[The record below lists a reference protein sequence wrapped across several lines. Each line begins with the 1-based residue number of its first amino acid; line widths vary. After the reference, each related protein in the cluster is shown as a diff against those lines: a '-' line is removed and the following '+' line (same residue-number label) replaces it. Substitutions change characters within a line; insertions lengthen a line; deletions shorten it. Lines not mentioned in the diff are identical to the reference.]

1 MLRRRAV
8 PLLPSLFAAVVLTLA
23 SAMAITPR
31 GVAAFPDE
39 TPAGRTDHADHPA
52 PPEVS
57 LLAEPRFETVG
68 IDAPVPLNIVSAI
81 AQDRTGFLWIGTGAG
96 LVRFDGY
103 HFRQPGAPIENGVR
117 SARSLGFI
125 RALLVARDGRLWI
138 GTEADGLAAY
148 DPQSEKLSLF
158 RSDANPQLPRSAVS
172 AGTIR
177 ALAEDRDGQLWIG
190 TIGHG
195 LDRYDPVEGRF
206 QHYRQGTP
214 AGLPDDRVQSLA
226 IDREGS
232 LWVGTWKGL
241 ARKRAGADR
250 FEPVFSTPG
259 KPGLAGRIVLSLFVA
274 PDGRVWAGTQ
284 QGDLALVDPKT
295 GEGTLLERAEDAV
308 NGSVNTFV
316 ALDERH
322 LWLGRNGGLE
332 LRGVATGELLRTMK
346 HDPLN
351 RGSLGGNEVRAL
363 MRDRAGWIWTG
374 GYGGGLQR
382 HNPANTSTWVRGR
395 DPGKQAQLIDPSTRA
410 MVQLD
415 TGEIWLGSNESG
427 VTVLDEQLRSI
438 ATLRPA
444 PGQRGG
450 LSGGRISSLVQMKD
464 GTVWL
469 GSDGGLHQYT
479 RDRQLLRVIQAGTG
493 RARRLLAGRDGT
505 LWIGTQDGLYRL
517 PPGPPVQTSSAGQ
530 SGQSGQSGKGAQ
542 SGQAAQALQA
552 AAPVTPM
559 RLRQEGGQPLTGDVN
574 AISETE
580 DGGLW
585 VGTEKGLYRLPPGG
599 TELVVARAQPGH
611 DLSHHSI
618 VGLLVDSRQR
628 LWIDTAAGLHLLTRW
643 DGRDAEFDRISEK
656 HGVIGRAFG
665 ANLLEDGEGRIWS
678 QNFVYDPAKDNYYEL
693 TNADGVDIGTG
704 WFRAYMKTRDGRL
717 LFGGSKGVLVVTP
730 ERFEAWAYK
739 PPLVTTELRIDGQRL
754 AAGKLP
760 EDGVTIGAD
769 NRSFSVEFA
778 ALDFSEPE
786 RNRYAYQLEGFDP
799 DWISTGADLRVAV
812 YTNLDPGKYRL
823 RVRGTNRNGVW
834 SPLELDIPVRVMPEW
849 WQTWWARTLGGAAL
863 ILLVYLLV
871 ALRTS
876 YLRRSQLA
884 LEIKV
889 RARTAEL
896 ERLSLDLQA
905 KTVAL
910 EESSLSDPLTGL
922 RNRRFLTQHVDADVA
937 LAVRRHEQARGEG
950 SANGNGDDIGATS
963 PDDGDL
969 IFFLLDLDH
978 FKALNDRLGHAA
990 GDAVLQQMRDRLT
1003 AVFREAD
1010 YLVRWGG
1017 EEFLIV
1023 ARDTSRAHAAEL
1035 AERARLQVSGSP
1047 FDLGDGRTVDVTCS
1061 VGFAAFP
1068 LAPAFPRALDW
1079 AATIALADEALYA
1092 VKRSGRNGWEGV
1104 IGVPPRDDVPDLEG
1118 ALRQRSRET
1127 MADWLSS
1134 GDLTVVRSSPPA
1146 ASPSEA

>member
-1 MLRRRAV
+1 MI
-8 PLLPSLFAAVVLTLA
+8 
-23 SAMAITPR
+23 SA
-31 GVAAFPDE
+31 
-39 TPAGRTDHADHPA
+39 
-52 PPEVS
+52 
-57 LLAEPRFETVG
+57 L
-68 IDAPVPLNIVSAI
+68 
-81 AQDRTGFLWIGTGAG
+81 AQDRAGFLWIGTGAG

-103 HFRQPGAPIENGVR
+103 NFRQPGAPLENGVR

-158 RSDANPQLPRSAVS
+158 RSDASPQLPRGAVA

-206 QHYRQGTP
+206 QHFRHGDAPT
-214 AGLPDDRVQSLA
+214 GSLPDDRVQALA
-226 IDREGS
+226 VDGEGS

-241 ARKRAGADR
+241 ARKRAGSDR

-259 KPGLAGRIVLSLFVA
+259 QPGLAGKIVLSLFVA
-274 PDGRVWAGTQ
+274 PDGRLWAGTQ

-295 GEGTLLERAEDAV
+295 GAGTLLERAEDAG

-316 ALDERH
+316 ALDDRH

-332 LRGVATGELLRTMK
+332 LRDVASGELLRVMK

-351 RGSLGGNEVRAL
+351 RASLAGNEVRAL
-363 MRDRAGWIWTG
+363 MRDSAGWIWTG

-382 HNPANTSTWVRGR
+382 HNPLNTSTWVRGR
-395 DPGKQAQLIDPSTRA
+395 DPGKQPQLIDPSTRA

-415 TGEIWLGSNESG
+415 SGEIWIGSNESG
-427 VTVLDEQLRSI
+427 VTVLDEQLRST
-438 ATLRPA
+438 ATLRPS

-464 GTVWL
+464 GSVWL

-479 RDRQLLRVIQAGTG
+479 RDRQLMRVLQVGAG

-517 PPGPPVQTSSAGQ
+517 PPQASQPVRLMQDG
-530 SGQSGQSGKGAQ
+530 
-542 SGQAAQALQA
+542 GQA
-552 AAPVTPM
+552 
-559 RLRQEGGQPLTGDVN
+559 LTGDVN
-574 AISETE
+574 ALSETD

-585 VGTEKGLYRLPPGG
+585 VGTEKGLYRVEPGG
-599 TELVVARAQPGH
+599 NELIAARARPGR

-618 VGLLVDSRQR
+618 VGLLIDSKRR
-628 LWIDTAAGLHLLTRW
+628 LWVDTASGLHLLTRW

-656 HGVIGRAFG
+656 HGVVGRSFG
-665 ANLLEDGEGRIWS
+665 ANLLEDRDGRIWTQS
-678 QNFVYDPAKDNYYEL
+678 YVYDPAKDSYYEL

-704 WFRAYMKTRDGRL
+704 WFRSYLKTRDGRL

-730 ERFEAWAYK
+730 ERFEAWAYQ
-739 PPLVTTELRIDGQRL
+739 PALVATELRVDGQRL
-754 AAGKLP
+754 AAGRLP
-760 EDGVTIGAD
+760 QEGLTLGAN
-769 NRSFSVEFA
+769 NRSFSIEFA

-786 RNRYAYQLEGFDP
+786 RNRYSYQLEGFDP
-799 DWISTGADLRVAV
+799 EWISTGADLRVAV
-812 YTNLDPGKYRL
+812 YTNLDPGRYRL

-834 SPLELDIPVRVMPEW
+834 SPRELSIPVRVLPDW

-863 ILLVYLLV
+863 IAGVYALV
-871 ALRTS
+871 AMRTA

-884 LEIKV
+884 LELKV

-896 ERLSLDLQA
+896 ERLSADLRA

-922 RNRRFLTQHVDADVA
+922 RNRRFLTQHIDGDVA
-937 LAVRRHEQARGEG
+937 LAVRRHEQARG
-950 SANGNGDDIGATS
+950 DGAPP

-969 IFFLLDLDH
+969 IFFLLDLDL

-990 GDAVLQQMRDRLT
+990 GDAVLQQMRARLT

-1023 ARDTSRAHAAEL
+1023 ARGTSRAHAADL
-1035 AERARLQVSGSP
+1035 AERARRQVSDAP
-1047 FDLGDGRTVDVTCS
+1047 FELGEGRQVEVTCS

-1068 LAPAFPRALDW
+1068 LSPALPRALDW
-1079 AATIALADEALYA
+1079 AATVAMADEALYV
-1092 VKRSGRNGWEGV
+1092 VKRGGRNGWQGVVGIAGIDGADDAAAEGDPGEV
-1104 IGVPPRDDVPDLEG
+1104 SGDVAGGVFGEHGREG
-1118 ALRQRSRET
+1118 ALRRRARES
-1127 MADWLSS
+1127 MADWLAS
-1134 GDLTVVRSSPPA
+1134 GDLMIVRSSSLA
-1146 ASPSEA
+1146 ES

>member
-1 MLRRRAV
+1 
-8 PLLPSLFAAVVLTLA
+8 
-23 SAMAITPR
+23 
-31 GVAAFPDE
+31 
-39 TPAGRTDHADHPA
+39 
-52 PPEVS
+52 
-57 LLAEPRFETVG
+57 VG
-68 IDAPVPLNIVSAI
+68 IDAPVPLNIISAV
-81 AQDRTGFLWIGTGAG
+81 AQDRAGFLWIGTGAG

-177 ALAEDRDGQLWIG
+177 ALAEDRDGRLWIG

-206 QHYRQGTP
+206 QHFRQADPVPG
-214 AGLPDDRVQSLA
+214 ALPDDRVQSLA
-226 IDREGS
+226 VDGEGA
-232 LWVGTWKGL
+232 LWVGTWQGL

-284 QGDLALVDPKT
+284 QGDLAVVDPKT
-295 GEGTLLERAEDAV
+295 GEGRLLERAEDAV
-308 NGSVNTFV
+308 NGSVNAFV

-332 LRGVATGELLRTMK
+332 LRAVDSGELLRVMK

-382 HNPANTSTWVRGR
+382 HNPSNTSTWVRGR

-427 VTVLDEQLRSI
+427 VTVLDEQLRST

-444 PGQRGG
+444 PGQRRG
-450 LSGGRISSLVQMKD
+450 LSGGRISSLVQMMD
-464 GTVWL
+464 GTIWL

-517 PPGPPVQTSSAGQ
+517 PPGAG
-530 SGQSGQSGKGAQ
+530 ST
-542 SGQAAQALQA
+542 
-552 AAPVTPM
+552 AAPV

-574 AISETE
+574 ALSETG

-585 VGTEKGLYRLPPGG
+585 VGTEKGLYRLEPGG
-599 TELVVARAQPGH
+599 QELIVARARPGR

-618 VGLLVDSRQR
+618 VGLLVDSKQR
-628 LWIDTAAGLHLLTRW
+628 LWIDTAAGLHLMTRW
-643 DGRDAEFDRISEK
+643 DGREAEFDRISDR
-656 HGVIGRAFG
+656 HGVSGRAFG
-665 ANLLEDGEGRIWS
+665 ANLLEDGEGRIWTQS
-678 QNFVYDPAKDNYYEL
+678 FVYDPARDNYYEL

-704 WFRAYMKTRDGRL
+704 WFRAYLKTRDGRL

-730 ERFEAWAYK
+730 ERFEAWAYR
-739 PPLVTTELRIDGQRL
+739 PALVATELRVDGQRL

-760 EDGVTIGAD
+760 QDGLTIGAD

-799 DWISTGADLRVAV
+799 EWISTGADLRVAV
-812 YTNLDPGKYRL
+812 YTNLDPGRYRL

-834 SPLELDIPVRVMPEW
+834 SPLELDIPVRVLPDW

-863 ILLVYLLV
+863 IALVYALV

-876 YLRRSQLA
+876 YLRRSQMA

-922 RNRRFLTQHVDADVA
+922 RNRRFLTQHIDADVT
-937 LAVRRHEQARGEG
+937 LAVRRHEQAR
-950 SANGNGDDIGATS
+950 NDGATV
-963 PDDGDL
+963 PEDGDL

-990 GDAVLQQMRDRLT
+990 GDAVLQQMRGRLT

-1023 ARDTSRAHAAEL
+1023 ARGTSRTHAAEL
-1035 AERARLQVSGSP
+1035 AERARLQVSGAP
-1047 FDLGDGRTVDVTCS
+1047 FELGEGRTVDVTCS

-1092 VKRSGRNGWEGV
+1092 VKRAGRNGWEGIV
-1104 IGVPPRDDVPDLEG
+1104 GAPAMDEG
-1118 ALRQRSRET
+1118 TVRRQARGAMSE
-1127 MADWLSS
+1127 WLSS
-1134 GDLTVVRSSPPA
+1134 EALHVVRSWQDAPRGAPA
-1146 ASPSEA
+1146 GDNGR

>member
-1 MLRRRAV
+1 MLRRRAL
-8 PLLPSLFAAVVLTLA
+8 PLLPSLCAAVALA
-23 SAMAITPR
+23 LAVAPG
-31 GVAAFPDE
+31 GVAALPD
-39 TPAGRTDHADHPA
+39 TPQPERAAPA
-52 PPEVS
+52 AVP

-68 IDAPVPLNIVSAI
+68 IDAPVPLNVISAL
-81 AQDRTGFLWIGTGAG
+81 AQDRAGFLWIGTGAG

-103 HFRQPGAPIENGVR
+103 HFRQPGAPLENGVR

-125 RALLVARDGRLWI
+125 RCLLVARDGRLWI

-158 RSDANPQLPRSAVS
+158 RSDASPQQPHGAVS

-206 QHYRQGTP
+206 QHFRHQPRQ
-214 AGLPDDRVQSLA
+214 AGSLPDDRVQSLA

-232 LWVGTWKGL
+232 LWVGTWRGL
-241 ARKRAGADR
+241 ARKRAGADA

-259 KPGLAGRIVLSLFVA
+259 RPGLAGKIVLSLFEA
-274 PDGRVWAGTQ
+274 PDGRLWAGTQ
-284 QGDLALVDPKT
+284 QGDLALIDPKT
-295 GEGTLLERAEDAV
+295 GEGRMLERAEDAV
-308 NGSVNTFV
+308 HGSVNSFV
-316 ALDERH
+316 AVDERH
-322 LWLGRNGGLE
+322 VWLGRNGGLE
-332 LRGVATGELLRTMK
+332 LRATADGALLRVMK

-351 RGSLGGNEVRAL
+351 RDSLGGNEVRAL

-395 DPGKQAQLIDPSTRA
+395 DPGQLPQLVDPSTRA

-464 GTVWL
+464 GSVWL

-517 PPGPPVQTSSAGQ
+517 PPDAGP
-530 SGQSGQSGKGAQ
+530 
-542 SGQAAQALQA
+542 QAA
-552 AAPVTPM
+552 PE
-559 RLRQEGGQPLTGDVN
+559 RLRQDGGQPLTGDVN
-574 AISETE
+574 ALSETA

-585 VGTEKGLYRLPPGG
+585 VGTEKGLYRFAPGAK
-599 TELVVARAQPGH
+599 ELIAVRAQPGR

-628 LWIDTAAGLHLLTRW
+628 LWVDTASGLHLLARW
-643 DGRDAEFDRISEK
+643 DGREAAFERISEK

-665 ANLLEDGEGRIWS
+665 ANLLEDRDGRIWTQS
-678 QNFVYDPAKDNYYEL
+678 FVYDPAKDSYYEL
-693 TNADGVDIGTG
+693 TSADGVDIGTG
-704 WFRAYMKTRDGRL
+704 WFRAYLKTRDGRL

-730 ERFEAWAYK
+730 ERFEAWTYQPA
-739 PPLVTTELRIDGQRL
+739 LVATELRVDGQRL
-754 AAGKLP
+754 GAGRLP
-760 EDGVTIGAD
+760 EEGLTLTAS

-778 ALDFSEPE
+778 ALDFSEPQ

-799 DWISTGADLRVAV
+799 EWISTGADLRVAV
-812 YTNLDPGKYRL
+812 YTNLDPGRYRL

-834 SPLELDIPVRVMPEW
+834 SPLELSIPVRVLPDW

-863 ILLVYLLV
+863 IALVYALV
-871 ALRTS
+871 ALRTA

-889 RARTAEL
+889 KARTAEL
-896 ERLSLDLQA
+896 ERLSADLQA
-905 KTVAL
+905 KSVAL

-922 RNRRFLTQHVDADVA
+922 RNRRFLTQHIEADVA
-937 LAVRRHEQARGEG
+937 LAVRRHEQAR
-950 SANGNGDDIGATS
+950 DDGYAP

-969 IFFLLDLDH
+969 IFFLLDLDF

-990 GDAVLQQMRDRLT
+990 GDAVLQQMRGRLT

-1023 ARDTSRAHAAEL
+1023 ARGTSRRHAAEL
-1035 AERARLQVSGSP
+1035 AERARLQVSGAP
-1047 FDLGDGRTVDVTCS
+1047 FELGEGRQVDVTCS
-1061 VGFAAFP
+1061 VGFAVFP
-1068 LAPAFPRALDW
+1068 LSPALPRALDW
-1079 AATIALADEALYA
+1079 AATVALADEALYA
-1092 VKRSGRNGWEGV
+1092 VKRAGRNGWEGV
-1104 IGVPPRDDVPDLEG
+1104 TGIAGAVHGVDVAEGVAADVTDLEG
-1118 ALRQRSRET
+1118 ALRQRSRGS
-1127 MADWLSS
+1127 MADWLAS
-1134 GDLTVVRSSPPA
+1134 GDLKVVRSSPPA
-1146 ASPSEA
+1146 DAGAAVARPIETGKS

>member
-1 MLRRRAV
+1 MLRRRATS
-8 PLLPSLFAAVVLTLA
+8 LLTSLCAAVALA
-23 SAMAITPR
+23 LAVAPR
-31 GVAAFPDE
+31 GVAALPE
-39 TPAGRTDHADHPA
+39 TPRAASA
-52 PPEVS
+52 PVIAAEVP

-68 IDAPVPLNIVSAI
+68 IDAPVPLNVISAL
-81 AQDRTGFLWIGTGAG
+81 AQDRAGFLWIGTGAG

-103 HFRQPGAPIENGVR
+103 HFRQPGTPLENGVR

-125 RALLVARDGRLWI
+125 RCLLVARDGRLWI

-158 RSDANPQLPRSAVS
+158 RSDAPPQQPRSAVS

-177 ALAEDRDGQLWIG
+177 ALAEDRDGVLWIG

-206 QHYRQGTP
+206 QHFRHLNGTP
-214 AGLPDDRVQSLA
+214 GSLPDDRVQALTV
-226 IDREGS
+226 DREGS

-241 ARKRAGADR
+241 SRKRAGSDR

-259 KPGLAGRIVLSLFVA
+259 QPGLAGKIVLSLFEA
-274 PDGRVWAGTQ
+274 PDGRIWAGTQ

-295 GEGTLLERAEDAV
+295 GRGQLLERAEDAG
-308 NGSVNTFV
+308 NGSVNSFV
-316 ALDERH
+316 ALDDRH

-332 LRGVATGELLRTMK
+332 LRDVASGELLRVMK

-395 DPGKQAQLIDPSTRA
+395 DPGKLPQLIDPSTRA

-415 TGEIWLGSNESG
+415 SGEIWLGSNESG

-464 GTVWL
+464 GTIWL
-469 GSDGGLHQYT
+469 GSDGGLHHYT
-479 RDRQLLRVIQAGTG
+479 RDRQLLGVIQAGTG

-505 LWIGTQDGLYRL
+505 LWIGTQDGLFKL
-517 PPGPPVQTSSAGQ
+517 PPGSA
-530 SGQSGQSGKGAQ
+530 AT
-542 SGQAAQALQA
+542 ATPTRLLQD
-552 AAPVTPM
+552 
-559 RLRQEGGQPLTGDVN
+559 GGQPLTGDVN
-574 AISETE
+574 ALSETG

-585 VGTEKGLYRLPPGG
+585 VGTEKGLFRLEAGG
-599 TELVVARAQPGH
+599 TELMPARARPGR

-628 LWIDTAAGLHLLTRW
+628 LWVDTAAGLHLLTRW
-643 DGRDAEFDRISEK
+643 DGREAEFDRISEK
-656 HGVIGRAFG
+656 HGVLGRAFG
-665 ANLLEDGEGRIWS
+665 ANLLEDAEGRIWS
-678 QNFVYDPAKDNYYEL
+678 QSFVYDPAKDSYYEL

-704 WFRAYMKTRDGRL
+704 WFRAYLKTRDGRL

-730 ERFEAWAYK
+730 ERFEAWAYQ
-739 PPLVTTELRIDGQRL
+739 PALVATELRVDGQRL

-760 EDGVTIGAD
+760 RDGLTLDAS
-769 NRSFSVEFA
+769 NRSFSIEFA

-786 RNRYAYQLEGFDP
+786 RNRYTYQLEGFDP
-799 DWISTGADLRVAV
+799 EWISTGADLRVAV
-812 YTNLDPGKYRL
+812 YTNLDPGHYRL

-834 SPLELDIPVRVMPEW
+834 SPLELSIPVRVMPDW
-849 WQTWWARTLGGAAL
+849 WQTWWARTLGSAAV
-863 ILLVYLLV
+863 IALVYALV

-896 ERLSLDLQA
+896 ERLSGDLQA
-905 KTVAL
+905 KTAAL

-922 RNRRFLTQHVDADVA
+922 RNRRFLTQHIEADVA
-937 LAVRRHEQARGEG
+937 LAVRRHEQAV
-950 SANGNGDDIGATS
+950 APADD
-963 PDDGDL
+963 PEDGDL

-990 GDAVLQQMRDRLT
+990 GDAVLQQMRARLT

-1023 ARDTSRAHAAEL
+1023 ARDTSRRFAAEL
-1035 AERARLQVSGSP
+1035 AERARLQVSGAP
-1047 FDLGDGRTVDVTCS
+1047 FDLGEGRQVDVTCS

-1068 LAPAFPRALDW
+1068 LSPAHPRALDW
-1079 AATIALADEALYA
+1079 AATVALADEALYA
-1092 VKRSGRNGWEGV
+1092 VKRAGRNGWEGV
-1104 IGVPPRDDVPDLEG
+1104 IGAQDPGG
-1118 ALRQRSRET
+1118 ALRRDTGES
-1127 MADWLSS
+1127 MADWLAS
-1134 GDLTVVRSSPPA
+1134 GDLAVVRSSPPA
-1146 ASPSEA
+1146 GVASPRTIDAGKS

>member
-8 PLLPSLFAAVVLTLA
+8 PLLPSLFAAVVLVLA
-23 SAMAITPR
+23 AAMAIAPR
-31 GVAAFPDE
+31 GVAALPQETRPDR
-39 TPAGRTDHADHPA
+39 PDRASL
-52 PPEVS
+52 PEVS

-68 IDAPVPLNIVSAI
+68 IDAPVPLNVISAV
-81 AQDRTGFLWIGTGAG
+81 AQDRAGFLWIGTGAG

-148 DPQSEKLSLF
+148 DPQTEKLSLF

-206 QHYRQGTP
+206 QHFRQGLP
-214 AGLPDDRVQSLA
+214 GGLPDDRVQSLA
-226 IDREGS
+226 IDGDGA

-259 KPGLAGRIVLSLFVA
+259 QPGLAGKIVLSLFVA

-284 QGDLALVDPKT
+284 QGDLALIDPKT
-295 GEGTLLERAEDAV
+295 GEGTMLERAEDAV

-316 ALDERH
+316 ALDDRH

-332 LRGVATGELLRTMK
+332 LRAVASGELLRTMK

-382 HNPANTSTWVRGR
+382 HNPSNTSTWVRGR

-415 TGEIWLGSNESG
+415 SGEIWLGSNESG
-427 VTVLDEQLRSI
+427 VTVLDEQLRST

-464 GTVWL
+464 GTIWL

-479 RDRQLLRVIQAGTG
+479 RERQLLRVIQAGTG

-517 PPGPPVQTSSAGQ
+517 PPAASAHATTSA
-530 SGQSGQSGKGAQ
+530 AATLTAPATPAA
-542 SGQAAQALQA
+542 QAAQVV
-552 AAPVTPM
+552 PT

-574 AISETE
+574 ALSETA

-599 TELVVARAQPGH
+599 TELVVARARPGR
-611 DLSHHSI
+611 DMSHHSI
-618 VGLLVDSRQR
+618 VGLLVDSKQR
-628 LWIDTAAGLHLLTRW
+628 LWVDTAAGLHLLTRW

-656 HGVIGRAFG
+656 HGVIGRSFG

-704 WFRAYMKTRDGRL
+704 WFRAYLKTRDGRL

-730 ERFEAWAYK
+730 ERFEAWAYQ
-739 PPLVTTELRIDGQRL
+739 PALVTTELRVDGQRL
-754 AAGKLP
+754 PAGKLP
-760 EDGVTIGAD
+760 ENGLTLGAD

-799 DWISTGADLRVAV
+799 EWISTGADLRVAV
-812 YTNLDPGKYRL
+812 YTNLDPGRYRL

-834 SPLELDIPVRVMPEW
+834 SPLELDIPVRVLPDW
-849 WQTWWARTLGGAAL
+849 WQTWWARTLGGATL
-863 ILLVYLLV
+863 IALVYLLV

-876 YLRRSQLA
+876 YLRRSQMA

-922 RNRRFLTQHVDADVA
+922 RNRRFLTQHIDADVA
-937 LAVRRHEQARGEG
+937 LAVRCHEQARGNG
-950 SANGNGDDIGATS
+950 AGVGNGNGAA
-963 PDDGDL
+963 PPEDGDL

-990 GDAVLQQMRDRLT
+990 GDAVLQQMRERLT

-1035 AERARLQVSGSP
+1035 AERARLQVSGAP
-1047 FDLGDGRTVDVTCS
+1047 FDLGEGRRVDVTCS

-1068 LAPAFPRALDW
+1068 LAPAFPRAMDW

-1092 VKRSGRNGWEGV
+1092 VKRGGRNGWEGV
-1104 IGVPPRDDVPDLEG
+1104 VGVPSRADVPDLEG
-1118 ALRQRSRET
+1118 ALRRHSRES
-1127 MADWLSS
+1127 MADWLAS

-1146 ASPSEA
+1146 EPEAAPARTHDAGKS

>member
-8 PLLPSLFAAVVLTLA
+8 PLLPSLFAAVALVLA
-23 SAMAITPR
+23 AAMAIAPR

-39 TPAGRTDHADHPA
+39 ARADRDRPA

-68 IDAPVPLNIVSAI
+68 IDAPVPLNIISAV
-81 AQDRTGFLWIGTGAG
+81 AQDRAGFLWIGTGAG

-206 QHYRQGTP
+206 QHFRQGSP
-214 AGLPDDRVQSLA
+214 GSLPDDRVQSLA
-226 IDREGS
+226 IDGEGS
-232 LWVGTWKGL
+232 LWVGTWQGL
-241 ARKRAGADR
+241 ARKRAGSDR

-259 KPGLAGRIVLSLFVA
+259 KPGLAGKIVLSLFVA

-316 ALDERH
+316 ALDDRH

-332 LRGVATGELLRTMK
+332 LRAVASGELLRTMK

-382 HNPANTSTWVRGR
+382 HNPSNTSTWVRGR

-410 MVQLD
+410 MVQLA

-464 GTVWL
+464 GTIWL

-479 RDRQLLRVIQAGTG
+479 RERQLLRVIQAGTG

-517 PPGPPVQTSSAGQ
+517 PPGAPGAPAPGLQAVPGTHGAPAGQ
-530 SGQSGQSGKGAQ
+530 T
-542 SGQAAQALQA
+542 
-552 AAPVTPM
+552 API

-599 TELVVARAQPGH
+599 TELVVARARPGR
-611 DLSHHSI
+611 DMSHHSI
-618 VGLLVDSRQR
+618 VGLLVDSKQR
-628 LWIDTAAGLHLLTRW
+628 LWVDTAAGLHLLTRW

-656 HGVIGRAFG
+656 HGVIGRSFG

-678 QNFVYDPAKDNYYEL
+678 QNFVYDPVKDNYYEL

-704 WFRAYMKTRDGRL
+704 WFRAYLKTRDGRL

-730 ERFEAWAYK
+730 ERFEAWAYQ
-739 PPLVTTELRIDGQRL
+739 PALVATELRVDGQRL

-760 EDGVTIGAD
+760 EDGLTIGAD

-799 DWISTGADLRVAV
+799 EWISTGADLRVAV
-812 YTNLDPGKYRL
+812 YTNLDPGRYRL

-834 SPLELDIPVRVMPEW
+834 SPLELDIPVRVMPDW
-849 WQTWWARTLGGAAL
+849 WQTWWARTLGGATL
-863 ILLVYLLV
+863 IALVYLLV

-876 YLRRSQLA
+876 YLRRSQMA

-922 RNRRFLTQHVDADVA
+922 RNRRFLTQHIDADVA
-937 LAVRRHEQARGEG
+937 LAVRRHEQARGN
-950 SANGNGDDIGATS
+950 SGNSGEAP

-990 GDAVLQQMRDRLT
+990 GDAVLQQMRARLT
-1003 AVFREAD
+1003 TVFREAD

-1035 AERARLQVSGSP
+1035 AERARLQVSGAP
-1047 FDLGDGRTVDVTCS
+1047 FDLGEGRTVDVTCS

-1068 LAPAFPRALDW
+1068 LARAFPRALDW

-1092 VKRSGRNGWEGV
+1092 VKHAGRNGWEGV
-1104 IGVPPRDDVPDLEG
+1104 LDAPSTDED
-1118 ALRQRSRET
+1118 ALRQRSRGPMGE
-1127 MADWLSS
+1127 WLAS
-1134 GDLTVVRSSPPA
+1134 GELRVVKSGT
-1146 ASPSEA
+1146 

>member
-1 MLRRRAV
+1 MLRRRAI

-39 TPAGRTDHADHPA
+39 TPAGHTDRADHPA
-52 PPEVS
+52 PPEIS

-81 AQDRTGFLWIGTGAG
+81 AQDRAGFLWIGTGAG

-103 HFRQPGAPIENGVR
+103 HFRQPGAPVENGVR

-214 AGLPDDRVQSLA
+214 GGLPDDRVQSLA

-332 LRGVATGELLRTMK
+332 LRAVATGELLRTMK

-530 SGQSGQSGKGAQ
+530 SGQSGKSAQ
-542 SGQAAQALQA
+542 SGQAPQA
-552 AAPVTPM
+552 ATPATPI

-937 LAVRRHEQARGEG
+937 LAVRRHEQARGDG
-950 SANGNGDDIGATS
+950 GANGNGNGNGNDIGATP

-1035 AERARLQVSGSP
+1035 AERARLQVSGAP

-1079 AATIALADEALYA
+1079 AATVALADEALYA

-1134 GDLTVVRSSPPA
+1134 SDLTVVRSSPPA

>member
-1 MLRRRAV
+1 MLRRRAF
-8 PLLPSLFAAVVLTLA
+8 PLLSSLCAAVVLVLA
-23 SAMAITPR
+23 SAMAIAP
-31 GVAAFPDE
+31 GAVAAFPDE
-39 TPAGRTDHADHPA
+39 TRADRPDRPA

-68 IDAPVPLNIVSAI
+68 IDAPVPLNIISAI

-103 HFRQPGAPIENGVR
+103 NFRQPGAPIENGVR

-206 QHYRQGTP
+206 QHFRQADRAQG
-214 AGLPDDRVQSLA
+214 GLPDDRVQSLA
-226 IDREGS
+226 VDGEGS

-241 ARKRAGADR
+241 ARKRAGSDR

-259 KPGLAGRIVLSLFVA
+259 KPGLANKIVLSLFVA

-284 QGDLALVDPKT
+284 QGDLALIDPKT
-295 GEGTLLERAEDAV
+295 GEGSLLERAEEAV

-316 ALDERH
+316 ALDDRH

-332 LRGVATGELLRTMK
+332 LRSVAGGELLRTMK

-382 HNPANTSTWVRGR
+382 HNPSNTSTWVRGR

-415 TGEIWLGSNESG
+415 SGEIWLGSNESG

-438 ATLRPA
+438 AALRPA

-450 LSGGRISSLVQMKD
+450 LSGGRISSLAQMKD
-464 GTVWL
+464 GTIWL

-479 RDRQLLRVIQAGTG
+479 RERQLLRVIQAGTG

-517 PPGPPVQTSSAGQ
+517 PPGQPAQGGQGVQGAH
-530 SGQSGQSGKGAQ
+530 GAQ
-542 SGQAAQALQA
+542 
-552 AAPVTPM
+552 AAPAAPI

-574 AISETE
+574 ALSETE

-599 TELVVARAQPGH
+599 TELVVARARPGR
-611 DLSHHSI
+611 DMSHHSI
-618 VGLLVDSRQR
+618 VGLLVDSKQR
-628 LWIDTAAGLHLLTRW
+628 LWVDTAAGLHLLTRW

-656 HGVIGRAFG
+656 HGVIGRSFG

-678 QNFVYDPAKDNYYEL
+678 QNFVYDPEKDNYYEL

-730 ERFEAWAYK
+730 ERFEAWAYQ
-739 PPLVTTELRIDGQRL
+739 PALVTTELRVDGQRL

-760 EDGVTIGAD
+760 EDGLTIGAD

-799 DWISTGADLRVAV
+799 EWISTGADLRVAV

-834 SPLELDIPVRVMPEW
+834 SPLELDIPVRVLPDW
-849 WQTWWARTLGGAAL
+849 WQTWWARTLGGATL
-863 ILLVYLLV
+863 IALVYLLV

-876 YLRRSQLA
+876 YLRRSQMA

-922 RNRRFLTQHVDADVA
+922 RNRRFLTQHIDADVA
-937 LAVRRHEQARGEG
+937 LAVRRHEQAHNDGVAPPE
-950 SANGNGDDIGATS
+950 
-963 PDDGDL
+963 DGDL

-990 GDAVLQQMRDRLT
+990 GDAVLHQMRERLT

-1035 AERARLQVSGSP
+1035 AERARLQVSGAP
-1047 FDLGDGRTVDVTCS
+1047 FDLGEGRSVVVTCS

-1068 LAPAFPRALDW
+1068 LAPAIPRALDW

-1092 VKRSGRNGWEGV
+1092 VKRGGRNGWEGV
-1104 IGVPPRDDVPDLEG
+1104 VGVPPRDDVPDLEG
-1118 ALRQRSRET
+1118 ALRQHSRES
-1127 MADWLSS
+1127 MADWLAS

-1146 ASPSEA
+1146 DARS